1 MYRLTIAESFQV
13 QIGGRPARTWYA
25 LEGEFESEQQLPPLG
40 SLLLLQSPDGR
51 TVAAQLAGRSLW
63 EREASLRFN
72 ELEAQT
78 FEPGSLV
85 LWRRSPS

>member
-13 QIGGRPARTWYA
+13 QIGDRPARTWYA
-25 LEGEFESEQQLPPLG
+25 LEGEFESEQQLPPVG
-40 SLLLLQSPDGR
+40 SLLLLQSPEGH

-72 ELEAQT
+72 ELEAQS
-78 FEPGSLV
+78 FAPGSLV
-85 LWRRSPS
+85 LWRRAPG